1 MEALQALAEAHR
13 IRPDEHQM
21 LYLLRSLGWLL
32 LLLLLQMAE
41 LVSRLEELLAQA
53 GKTSQKLSRS
63 AQSKDPS

>member
-21 LYLLRSLGWLL
+21 LHLLRWLL